1 MDQNSSKN
9 YKDDDSSE
17 QPHHDLT
24 YATDNVESV
33 EMEMDD
39 DLDVG
44 DDVVSDGEGR
54 TNHRSRGRNSNDAL
68 NNNNNNHQ
76 LDRHHH
82 GKKRDTYDNGDRI
95 KSKGTTELVSPNS
108 LQPCIVQ
115 ISNIAPSATLEQMST
130 LFGFLGDIINIEL
143 YNSDQNSDTN
153 IKVCFVE
160 FAKPSSVLMAQH
172 LTNTVFI
179 DRALIVLPYSKHKIP
194 DKETAL
200 ASVASSNIA
209 NSFNC
214 GFVSQAISG
223 VGGTQVITTIDPRLT
238 ALGLPQYPHL
248 PVNTDPARIEEI
260 RRTVYIGNLDST
272 IPPDQV
278 LKFFNDIG
286 EVKYIRVAGDDTQP
300 TRFAFVEFTHQ
311 SSVANALQHNG
322 HILGSRSLKIN
333 HSNNAIVKPQPKIDP
348 EDVNKKI
355 CDFGSRDR
363 HQILTSS
370 RYDRGHDRER
380 DRERHRD
387 RDRDNS
393 ADRDRSRD
401 RDHHRYSDKR
411 ITPVR
416 ESKSRRTRSRER
428 GISSRRRSRSR
439 DRPSRRSRSREKSS
453 RRRSRSR
460 DSRRRHDRSRS
471 KERSG
476 SRHRHHKSSSS
487 RR

>member
-1 MDQNSSKN
+1 
-9 YKDDDSSE
+9 
-17 QPHHDLT
+17 
-24 YATDNVESV
+24 
-33 EMEMDD
+33 METAPD
-39 DLDVG
+39 
-44 DDVVSDGEGR
+44 
-54 TNHRSRGRNSNDAL
+54 
-68 NNNNNNHQ
+68 
-76 LDRHHH
+76 
-82 GKKRDTYDNGDRI
+82 I
-95 KSKGTTELVSPNS
+95 SPNG
-108 LQPCIVQ
+108 LQTNIVQ
-115 ISNIAPSATLEQMST
+115 VSNIAPSATLEQMTS
-130 LFGFLGDIINIEL
+130 LFGFLGDINNIEL
-143 YNSDQNSDTN
+143 YHSDQNPDTN
-153 IKVCFVE
+153 FKVCFVE

-179 DRALIVLPYSKHKIP
+179 DRALIVLPYSKPEIP
-194 DKETAL
+194 DRETAL

-278 LKFFNDIG
+278 LEFFNGIG

-311 SSVANALQHNG
+311 SSVANALQKNG
-322 HILGSRSLKIN
+322 HVLGSRSLKIN
-333 HSNNAIVKPQPKIDP
+333 HSNNAIVKPQPKIEL

-355 CDFGSRDR
+355 RDSASRDR
-363 HQILTSS
+363 HQPSS
-370 RYDRGHDRER
+370 RYDRSRER
-380 DRERHRD
+380 NRD
-387 RDRDNS
+387 RDRDHS
-393 ADRDRSRD
+393 PDRDRSRD
-401 RDHHRYSDKR
+401 RDHDGYNDRR
-411 ITPVR
+411 VTPIR
-416 ESKSRRTRSRER
+416 ELKSRRTRSRER
-428 GISSRRRSRSR
+428 DISSKRRSRSR

-460 DSRRRHDRSRS
+460 SRDSKRRRDRSRS

-476 SRHRHHKSSSS
+476 SRHRHHKSSS

>member
-1 MDQNSSKN
+1 MDQNSAEDHKN
-9 YKDDDSSE
+9 DDSLERPYRDS
-17 QPHHDLT
+17 T
-24 YATDNVESV
+24 YTTDNVEPV

-39 DLDVG
+39 ESNG
-44 DDVVSDGEGR
+44 DDGIVGNGEAVINHSD
-54 TNHRSRGRNSNDAL
+54 RSQNINDPL
-68 NNNNNNHQ
+68 NNNNHYE
-76 LDRHHH
+76 RHHLS
-82 GKKRDTYDNGDRI
+82 KRDTYDNGDKI
-95 KSKGTTELVSPNS
+95 KLNSPTGMAS
-108 LQPCIVQ
+108 PRGLQTNIVQ
-115 ISNIAPSATLEQMST
+115 ISNIAPSASLEQMST

-143 YNSDQNSDTN
+143 YHSDQNSDTN
-153 IKVCFVE
+153 FKVCFVE

-179 DRALIVLPYSKHKIP
+179 DRALIVLPYNKPEIP

-200 ASVASSNIA
+200 ASVAGSNIA

-214 GFVSQAISG
+214 GFVSQAVSG
-223 VGGTQVITTIDPRLT
+223 VGGAQVITTIDPRLT

-300 TRFAFVEFTHQ
+300 TRFAFVEFTYQ

-333 HSNNAIVKPQPKIDP
+333 HSNNAIVKPQLKIEP
-348 EDVNKKI
+348 EDVGKKAR
-355 CDFGSRDR
+355 DSALRDR
-363 HQILTSS
+363 HQSS
-370 RYDRGHDRER
+370 RYDRGHERTRE
-380 DRERHRD
+380 RD
-387 RDRDNS
+387 RDRDRNYS
-393 ADRDRSRD
+393 GDRDRSRE
-401 RDHHRYSDKR
+401 RDHHRYRDRR
-411 ITPVR
+411 ITPIR
-416 ESKSRRTRSRER
+416 ESKSRRSRSRER
-428 GISSRRRSRSR
+428 DISLRRRSRSR
-439 DRPSRRSRSREKSS
+439 DRSSRRSRSREKSS

-460 DSRRRHDRSRS
+460 DSRRRHNRSRS
-471 KERSG
+471 RERSG
-476 SRHRHHKSSSS
+476 SRHRHHKSSS

>member
-1 MDQNSSKN
+1 MES
-9 YKDDDSSE
+9 
-17 QPHHDLT
+17 
-24 YATDNVESV
+24 ATD
-33 EMEMDD
+33 
-39 DLDVG
+39 
-44 DDVVSDGEGR
+44 
-54 TNHRSRGRNSNDAL
+54 
-68 NNNNNNHQ
+68 
-76 LDRHHH
+76 
-82 GKKRDTYDNGDRI
+82 I
-95 KSKGTTELVSPNS
+95 SPNG
-108 LQPCIVQ
+108 LQANIVQ
-115 ISNIAPSATLEQMST
+115 VSNVAPSATLEQMSS
-130 LFGFLGDIINIEL
+130 LFGFLGDINNIEL
-143 YNSDQNSDTN
+143 YHSDQNSDTN
-153 IKVCFVE
+153 FKVCFVE

-179 DRALIVLPYSKHKIP
+179 DRALIVLPFKKPEIP
-194 DKETAL
+194 DRETAL

-278 LKFFNDIG
+278 LEFFNGIG

-322 HILGSRSLKIN
+322 HVLGSRSLKIN
-333 HSNNAIVKPQPKIDP
+333 HSNNAIVKPQPKIEL

-355 CDFGSRDR
+355 RDSASRDR
-363 HQILTSS
+363 HQPSS
-370 RYDRGHDRER
+370 RYDRSR
-380 DRERHRD
+380 DRNRD
-387 RDRDNS
+387 RDRDYS
-393 ADRDRSRD
+393 LDRDRSRD
-401 RDHHRYSDKR
+401 RNHSRDRDYDGYNDRR
-411 ITPVR
+411 ITPIR

-428 GISSRRRSRSR
+428 DISLRRRSRSR
-439 DRPSRRSRSREKSS
+439 DRPSRRSRSRDKSS

-460 DSRRRHDRSRS
+460 DSKRRRDRSRS

-476 SRHRHHKSSSS
+476 SKHRHHKSSS
-487 RR
+487 RK